1 MRKVG
6 FGGGCHWCT
15 EAVFQSLVGVIK
27 VEQGFIAPLEVR
39 NAFSEAVV
47 VHFNQDEIGLKN
59 LIEIH
64 LRTHNS
70 TSAHS
75 MRDKYRSA
83 IYAFD
88 EVTRVNSTKI
98 LEDLQ
103 SDFEDE
109 LITKTLRFG
118 EFKFSDSRFHNYYR
132 NDAEKPFCKTYIAP
146 KLQLLLRKFSK
157 HINPNTINT
166 PHELI

>member
-88 EVTRVNSTKI
+88 EVTRVNSTKCWKI
-98 LEDLQ
+98 CNR
-103 SDFEDE
+103 
-109 LITKTLRFG
+109 TLRV
-118 EFKFSDSRFHNYYR
+118 S
-132 NDAEKPFCKTYIAP
+132 
-146 KLQLLLRKFSK
+146 
-157 HINPNTINT
+157 
-166 PHELI
+166 